1 MNATDLTAI
10 AGLVFGVI
18 GSVLGVMSFV
28 RDRAALSVSLQW
40 DMGVIAGYPG
50 VPDRRVGVVVVRHV
64 GRRPLFVTNVSIS
77 TGGRVHL
84 LLRNSLEG
92 IRMEEG
98 SRPLI
103 LEVEQD
109 DLEQYARNWWLLR
122 AEVQDATG
130 RVWRSPMLQG
140 KVPSWAKDAPTL

>member
-1 MNATDLTAI
+1 
-10 AGLVFGVI
+10 
-18 GSVLGVMSFV
+18 
-28 RDRAALSVSLQW
+28 
-40 DMGVIAGYPG
+40 
-50 VPDRRVGVVVVRHV
+50 
-64 GRRPLFVTNVSIS
+64 
-77 TGGRVHL
+77 
-84 LLRNSLEG
+84 
-92 IRMEEG
+92 
-98 SRPLI
+98 LI